1 MNTRR
6 TFLLL
11 AFAFLWSMALGQSAG
26 DIQRRMRDRLPQIDA
41 LKAKEV
47 VGENNRGFVE
57 VRSGG
62 DATAAGVVADENR
75 DREAVYALIARETGA
90 SPDAVG
96 RARARDIA
104 ERSRPGVWIQQESGQ
119 WVKK

>member
-1 MNTRR
+1 MKTRR
-6 TFLLL
+6 SFLFLALALL
-11 AFAFLWSMALGQSAG
+11 FVPAFGQSAG
-26 DIQRRMRDRLPQIDA
+26 EIQRRMRDRLPQLDA

-62 DATAAGVVADENR
+62 DAAAAGVVADENR

-90 SPDAVG
+90 SPEAVG

-104 ERSRPGVWIQQESGQ
+104 DRSRPGVWIQQESGQ